1 MPTSIQA
8 NSSGLSKPFWVIW
21 GVELW
26 ERFGYYGVQAIIAI
40 YFVKQLGFSEKESMY
55 VFGAF
60 AAFVYGFVWV
70 GGYIGDRILG
80 AKRTVVLGAVILM
93 LAYAGLALADKQT
106 IYFALAGVI
115 VGNALFKA
123 NPSSLISK
131 MFAKGD
137 TRLDG
142 AMTLYYMAIN
152 VGSFVSMSITPIVA
166 QIYGWHVAFWIC
178 SAGLL
183 MGLLNFFI
191 FYGAL
196 KNLSTEAGRKAMN
209 LVKLATVIIG
219 AALSIYVF
227 GVLLNY
233 PSLCFI
239 IVYVVVALGFGYF
252 LWIAFQQKGA
262 DRARMLIAFVLIL
275 QAVIFFV
282 LYNQMPTSL
291 TFFAMNNVDNNLF
304 GWTIPAAQ
312 YQVLNPFFI
321 ILLSPLLAI
330 FYRKVKST
338 HATKFCMGMTL
349 CGLAFLVLYLPRF
362 TAVAG
367 LSSPWWL
374 VLSYGLQSAGE
385 LLVSGL
391 GLAMVAE
398 LCPAAFSGFVMGVW
412 FLTTMLAGP
421 IAAKVG
427 ALTTVSGG
435 ATMTTTE
442 SLITYTNVF
451 GGIGLV
457 VIAIA
462 AVMWIARPILNRYIS
477 MPAHTV
483 ENHQPT
489 ETIDPKYM
497 Q

>member
-1 MPTSIQA
+1 MNASIATSK
-8 NSSGLSKPFWVIW
+8 SGLSKPFWVIW

-26 ERFGYYGVQAIIAI
+26 ERFGYYGVQAIIAL
-40 YFVKQLGFSEKESMY
+40 YFVKQLGFTERESMY

-70 GGYIGDRILG
+70 GGYIGDKVLG
-80 AKRTVVLGAVILM
+80 AKRTVILGAVILM
-93 LAYAGLALADKQT
+93 LSYAGLALANKET
-106 IYFALAGVI
+106 IYFALAGVV

-137 TRLDG
+137 SRLDG

-152 VGSFVSMSITPIVA
+152 VGSFISMSITPIVSKV
-166 QIYGWHVAFWIC
+166 YGWHIAFWIC
-178 SAGLL
+178 SFGLL
-183 MGLLNFFI
+183 LGLLNFVV
-191 FYGAL
+191 FYSAL
-196 KNLSTEAGRKAMN
+196 KSLSTEAGRRGLN
-209 LVKLATVIIG
+209 LVKLIVVIL
-219 AALSIYVF
+219 LSIVAIYVF
-227 GVLLNY
+227 GILLHH
-233 PSLCFI
+233 PSICFM
-239 IVYVVVALGFGYF
+239 IVYAVVFFGFAYF
-252 LWIAFQQKGA
+252 LWIAFQQNA
-262 DRARMLIAFVLIL
+262 PDRARMLIAFVLMI

-291 TFFAMNNVDNNLF
+291 TFFAMNNVDNSLF

-321 ILLSPLLAI
+321 IVLSPLLAI

-362 TAVAG
+362 TAAAG

-421 IAAKVG
+421 ISAKVG
-427 ALTTVSGG
+427 ALTTVS
-435 ATMTTTE
+435 ADITLTTQE
-442 SLITYTNVF
+442 SLNIYTNVF
-451 GGIGLV
+451 GGIGLAV
-457 VIAIA
+457 LAVA
-462 AVMWIARPILNRYIS
+462 AVMWLIRPVLNRYIAT
-477 MPAHTV
+477 PNDPQNHTII
-483 ENHQPT
+483 
-489 ETIDPKYM
+489 ETMDPEHIK
-497 Q
+497 